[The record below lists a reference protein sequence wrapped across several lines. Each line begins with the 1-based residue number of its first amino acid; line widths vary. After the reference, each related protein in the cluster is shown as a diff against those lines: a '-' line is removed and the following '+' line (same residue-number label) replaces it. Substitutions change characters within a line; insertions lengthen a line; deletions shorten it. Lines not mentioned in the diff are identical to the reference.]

1 MSKIDELLKNEKV
14 EWKKLGEVCEIKTGK
29 LNANA
34 KVENGKY
41 LFFTTAQE
49 ISYINEY
56 AFEGES
62 LLVAGNANIGDV
74 KYYSGKFNAYQR
86 VYVLQKF
93 NKINAVFLMYFMKKN
108 LKIYLQ
114 NKKKQS
120 AMTYIVLKD
129 LEEFEIPVPSL
140 ETQEKIVKILDKFTN
155 YVTELQAELQAR
167 NKQYEYYRDTL
178 LSEEYL
184 KKLSENTKLLESNY
198 KLRSTTLGDIGKF
211 TRGNGLQKKD
221 FISKGKPVIHYGQI
235 YTKFNFEADKTISF
249 VNDDVFS
256 KLKKANFNDILIATT
271 SENIED
277 VGKCVVW
284 LGNEE
289 IGFSG
294 DMYSYSTKENSK
306 YIAYYFQTNKFQKQK
321 EQKVTGTKLIR
332 IHGDDMAKFSI
343 TLPPRVIQNKVVEVL
358 DKFQDLLSDTQGL
371 LPEEIEQRQ
380 KQYEYYREKLLTFED
395 KSDSTPHAAR
405 RKITLRSYYA
415 VLKQACDIV
424 GIRFIY
430 NVSDFLLKDI
440 TYYSK
445 EKVNVSDLNNSN
457 YVGVDNLLKDKCG
470 KVDSSYLPPEGK
482 VNIFRENDVL
492 LGNIRP
498 YLRKIWLSDRFG
510 GANGDVLIFVIKD
523 DWKNNI
529 LPKYLY
535 QVLSSEKF
543 FDYNINFSKG
553 AKMPRGDKKKIME
566 YRILVPPMEVQ
577 DYVVSI
583 LDKFDKLVNDINEGL
598 PKEIE
603 LRQKQ
608 YEYYRNKLLDF
619 KSIN

>member
-14 EWKKLGEVCEIKTGK
+14 EWKKLGEVCEIKTGQAISK
-29 LNANA
+29 TKIEKNKGIYPVINSGKDPLGYINIWNTEDDPIGITSRGAGVGSITYQLGKYYRGNLNYSVTIKGKEILRVRFLYHLLNNLQTDIHKLCSFNGIPALNASEL
-34 KVENGKY
+34 K
-41 LFFTTAQE
+41 T
-49 ISYINEY
+49 
-56 AFEGES
+56 
-62 LLVAGNANIGDV
+62 
-74 KYYSGKFNAYQR
+74 
-86 VYVLQKF
+86 
-93 NKINAVFLMYFMKKN
+93 
-108 LKIYLQ
+108 LKIP
-114 NKKKQS
+114 
-120 AMTYIVLKD
+120 I
-129 LEEFEIPVPSL
+129 PSL
-140 ETQEKIVKILDKFTN
+140 EIQEKIVKTLDKFTN

-178 LSEEYL
+178 LSEKYL
-184 KKLSENTKLLESNY
+184 TKLTNE
-198 KLRSTTLGDIGKF
+198 F
-211 TRGNGLQKKD
+211 CQ
-221 FISKGKPVIHYGQI
+221 
-235 YTKFNFEADKTISF
+235 
-249 VNDDVFS
+249 
-256 KLKKANFNDILIATT
+256 
-271 SENIED
+271 IED
-277 VGKCVVW
+277 LKSFDFVKISELCLRQRGIKITAEQMKS
-284 LGNEE
+284 L
-289 IGFSG
+289 
-294 DMYSYSTKENSK
+294 DKENSSVKVFAGGNTTANLSTEEVGIENIINKPSVIVKSRGNIDFEYYDRDFTHKNEMWSYSSLDEEKLNIKFLYYILKNNLK
-306 YIAYYFQTNKFQKQK
+306 YFKDNAISGKLPQIATGLTDNY
-321 EQKVTGTKLIR
+321 KVPLPS
-332 IHGDDMAKFSI
+332 IH
-343 TLPPRVIQNKVVEVL
+343 VQNKVVEVL
-358 DKFQDLLSDTQGL
+358 DKFQELLSDSQGL
-371 LPEEIEQRQ
+371 LPEEIEERQ

-405 RKITLRSYYA
+405 RTPHAARRKITLRSYFA
-415 VLKQACDIV
+415 TLKQACDIV

-440 TYYSK
+440 TNYSN
-445 EKVNVSDLNNSN
+445 EKINVNDLNNSN

-566 YRILVPPMEVQ
+566 YKILVPPMEVQ
-577 DYVVSI
+577 EKVVSI
-583 LDKFDKLVNDINEGL
+583 LDKFDRLVNDIKEGL

-608 YEYYRNKLLDF
+608 YEYYRERLLNF
-619 KSIN
+619 PK